1 MICIRFSEKRCF
13 SCIIIIVTIVDFDEF
28 VACIMFNDN
37 FSMFGRNTIQVIID
51 DIEILFTIFSIHVL
65 FFIIKLPFCSII
77 RATHNILIRLMPYHR
92 YNIYMIFILLFIN
105 LWSIKSNIK
114 VSNVYLYNGGGYILL
129 HR

>member
-1 MICIRFSEKRCF
+1 MICIRFSEKRFF
-13 SCIIIIVTIVDFDEF
+13 SCIIIIVTIVDSDEF

-37 FSMFGRNTIQVIID
+37 FSIFGRNTIQVIID
-51 DIEILFTIFSIHVL
+51 DIEILFTIFSIYVL
-65 FFIIKLPFCSII
+65 FSIIKLPFCSII
-77 RATHNILIRLMPYHR
+77 RATNNILIRLMPYHR